1 MSRARHHAKR
11 AAGGLTSKPQ
21 WNAGGTQNAA
31 KEAEEL
37 RKGGK
42 VHHHGEGEES
52 KKRHDRPKRARGGR
66 MRGKGAGA
74 DMSPLT
80 TASKVKAVTPGETPE
95 EGVPSD

>member
-37 RKGGK
+37 KKGGK

-66 MRGKGAGA
+66 MRGASAGA
-74 DMSPLT
+74 DMTPLT
-80 TASKVKAVTPGETPE
+80 TASKIKMVTPGEHK
-95 EGVPSD
+95 EGEPKSD